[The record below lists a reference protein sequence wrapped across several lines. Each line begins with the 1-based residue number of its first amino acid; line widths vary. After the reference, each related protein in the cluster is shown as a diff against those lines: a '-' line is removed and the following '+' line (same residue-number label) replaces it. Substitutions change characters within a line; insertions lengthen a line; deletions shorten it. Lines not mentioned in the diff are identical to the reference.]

1 MKVVTLEQVRAEL
14 EILEKLVDGYHR
26 KIKAG
31 IEPDYS
37 HSQLCARVLMIG
49 YNLQEVNHGNH
60 MTMRDPFFQRLMVT
74 AKLLDQMKYDNLS
87 H

>member
-1 MKVVTLEQVRAEL
+1 MKVVTLEQVQAEL

-31 IEPDYS
+31 IEPNYS

-49 YNLQEVNHGNH
+49 CNLQEVDKGYHI
-60 MTMRDPFFQRLMVT
+60 TMRDSLFQRLMVV
-74 AKLLDQMKYDNLS
+74 AKLLDNMKYAK
-87 H
+87 